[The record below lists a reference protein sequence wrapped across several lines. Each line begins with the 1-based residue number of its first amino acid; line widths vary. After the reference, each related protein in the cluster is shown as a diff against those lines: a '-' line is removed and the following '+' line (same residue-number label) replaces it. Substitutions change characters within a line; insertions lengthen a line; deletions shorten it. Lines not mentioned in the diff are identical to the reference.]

1 MNWIDEMPDEAFK
14 ALIVAGFLLA
24 LLSSILLLVLGQS
37 RPNVRTL
44 LHSLICVAGLSFGA
58 GCLIG
63 AVREEEKLSHGA
75 TVAFG
80 VGVLL
85 TTITYATFIV
95 RRSRTTRV
103 AAITVALCTL
113 SAGIVLGGSENT
125 DDCGCGDPTTPPVS
139 VTSQH
144 T

>member
-24 LLSSILLLVLGQS
+24 LLSSIVLVVIGKS
-37 RPNVRTL
+37 RPNLRTL

-75 TVAFG
+75 IVAFA

-85 TTITYATFIV
+85 TAIAYIVFIV
-95 RRSRTTRV
+95 RRSPRTRV
-103 AAITVALCTL
+103 IAITVALCTL

-125 DDCGCGDPTTPPVS
+125 EDCGCGDPTTPP
-139 VTSQH
+139 TITTQH
-144 T
+144 A